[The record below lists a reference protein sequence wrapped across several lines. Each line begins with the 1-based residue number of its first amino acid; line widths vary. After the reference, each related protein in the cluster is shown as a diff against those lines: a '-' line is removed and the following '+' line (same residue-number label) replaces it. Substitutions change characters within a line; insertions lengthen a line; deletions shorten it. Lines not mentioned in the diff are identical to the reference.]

1 MKLKRIKIGIV
12 AIAMSIFTF
21 ANNSNNIIM
30 AASKESI
37 LALIQTPISGIS
49 LPSNIVA
56 QVESYLLAHP
66 NIDYDKLEAQVN
78 NAIATV
84 KAAVQGKE
92 VKSLSDISNCITS
105 EQKKSIISSLQQAAK
120 EAEVSIALDN
130 QSEPLNAVT
139 VVDKNNSVPLFKSG
153 TSIIK
158 STGRL
163 PNISLWAIRS
173 SLFLIVCIVEV
184 SCLYVYKKY
193 NN

>member
-1 MKLKRIKIGIV
+1 MNLKRIKIGVAVIV
-12 AIAMSIFTF
+12 MSAF
-21 ANNSNNIIM
+21 AFAHNSNNMVI

-49 LPSNIVA
+49 LPSNMVS
-56 QVESYLLAHP
+56 QVEAYLLAHP

-92 VKSLSDISNCITS
+92 VKSISDISKCITP
-105 EQKKSIISSLQQAAK
+105 EQKKAIIGSLQQAAK

-130 QSEPLNAVT
+130 QSESLNAVT
-139 VVDKNNSVPLFKSG
+139 VVDKNDGVPLFKSG

-163 PNISLWAIRS
+163 PNISLHAIRS
-173 SLFLIVCIVEV
+173 SLFVIICMVEV

>member
-120 EAEVSIALDN
+120 ESEVSIALDN

-139 VVDKNNSVPLFKSG
+139 VVDKNNNVPLFKSG

-163 PNISLWAIRS
+163 PNISLLALRS

-193 NN
+193 HN

>member
-21 ANNSNNIIM
+21 ANNSNNIVM

-120 EAEVSIALDN
+120 ESEVSIALDN

-139 VVDKNNSVPLFKSG
+139 VVDKNNNVPLFKSG

-163 PNISLWAIRS
+163 PNISLLALRS